1 MRQTDFRKLSDVE
14 FEILKTM
21 TQLAIPCVSD
31 LVNQIS
37 AATVRT
43 IDEFGSI
50 EFDVDRS
57 LRADVPDGP
66 VLNAVQPD
74 RDTIEGYGPFINYIL
89 FAKGGLISELQ
100 IYKDDGS
107 VIQDAVDARK
117 ISDVFPGQGIK

>member
-43 IDEFGSI
+43 IDEFGSS
-50 EFDVDRS
+50 S
-57 LRADVPDGP
+57 L
-66 VLNAVQPD
+66 
-74 RDTIEGYGPFINYIL
+74 T
-89 FAKGGLISELQ
+89 
-100 IYKDDGS
+100 
-107 VIQDAVDARK
+107 
-117 ISDVFPGQGIK
+117 